1 MRKASVFAL
10 FLIAAL
16 SCRGPEGLQTNNLS
30 YLYNDQEMALRPHF
44 RFEYQSDTL
53 CVVHYRLETGN
64 FLFTRLSD
72 DKTYEA
78 HVHINYQ
85 LLPRM
90 ENVEV
95 LDSGSIAIHHQV
107 LDVSNKVISGSFELK
122 LPPENKSPEKL
133 TLYVSTKDKNRGS
146 EQSNFILLPRGN
158 LNNPNNFNLRD
169 TSGNVLFTNHL
180 PAGVHFR
187 LEHNLLQP
195 KYFYVSFYRREFPLA
210 LPPYSSKG
218 SQSFDIDPDTTF
230 LVPADSVLAFKAE
243 GFYHFRL
250 DTSQWSGFTMYSF
263 YQHFPMVGTHQD
275 MAGPLRY
282 LTTQSEYNDLLA
294 LMDKP
299 EKLRNWIDDFWIRK
313 AGNAQR
319 AREMVRGFYERVESA
334 NRFFSSYHEGWKTD
348 RGILYIIYGPPNK
361 VYRSSAGEAWVY
373 GNESSGLSYYFNFI
387 RLDNPFSDNDFELD
401 RSPQYRYGWG
411 QAIEAWRRGHIY
423 NTKDIRRE
431 QDDYDQLQYRTRT
444 PMWY

>member
-1 MRKASVFAL
+1 MRKAVIFVFISTL
-10 FLIAAL
+10 LW

-30 YLYNDQEMALRPHF
+30 YLYNEQEMALRPYF
-44 RFEYQSDTL
+44 RFEYLGDTL
-53 CVVHYRLETGN
+53 CKVHYRLETGN

-78 HVHINYQ
+78 KVHIKYQ

-90 ENVEV
+90 EQEQV
-95 LDSGSIAIHHQV
+95 LDSGSVRLQHQV
-107 LDVSNKVISGSFELK
+107 EDVNNKVINGSFFLK
-122 LPPENKSPEKL
+122 LPPESKSPEKL
-133 TLYVSTKDKNRGS
+133 TLYVTTADLNRGS
-146 EQSNFILLPRGN
+146 EQSNFILLKRGN
-158 LNNPNNFNLRD
+158 LNNPNNFSLRD
-169 TSGNVLFTNHL
+169 TSGHILFTNHL
-180 PAGVHFR
+180 PAGIPFR
-187 LEHNLLQP
+187 LKHTQLEP
-195 KYFYVSFYRREFPLA
+195 KYYYVSYYQREFPLA
-210 LPPYSSKG
+210 LPPYSSRE
-218 SQSFDIDPDTTF
+218 SQSFDIQPDSTF
-230 LVPADSVLAFKAE
+230 LVPADTVLALRNY

-250 DTSQWSGFTMYSF
+250 DTSQWSGFTLYSF
-263 YQHFPMVGTHQD
+263 YSHFPMVGNHRD
-275 MAGPLRY
+275 MSGPLRY
-282 LTTQSEYNDLLA
+282 LTTQSEYDELQALL
-294 LMDKP
+294 DQP
-299 EKLRNWIDDFWIRK
+299 QKLSDWIDDFWIRK

-319 AREMVRGFYERVESA
+319 ARDMIREYYERVESA

-387 RLDNPFSDNDFELD
+387 RLDNPFSDNDFELE

>member
-1 MRKASVFAL
+1 MRKAVIFI
-10 FLIAAL
+10 LISTL
-16 SCRGPEGLQTNNLS
+16 LWSCRGPEGLQTNNLS
-30 YLYNDQEMALRPHF
+30 YLYNEQEMALRPYF
-44 RFEYQSDTL
+44 RFEYLGDTL
-53 CVVHYRLETGN
+53 CKVHYRLETGN

-78 HVHINYQ
+78 HVHIKYQ

-90 ENVEV
+90 EQEQV
-95 LDSGSIAIHHQV
+95 LDSGSVRLQHQV
-107 LDVSNKVISGSFELK
+107 EDVSNKIINGSFYLK
-122 LPPENKSPEKL
+122 LPPESRSPEKL
-133 TLYVSTKDKNRGS
+133 TLYVTTVDLNRGS
-146 EQSNFILLPRGN
+146 EQSNFILLKRGN
-158 LNNPNNFNLRD
+158 LNNPNNFSLRD
-169 TSGNVLFTNHL
+169 TSGHILFTNHL
-180 PAGVHFR
+180 PAGVPFQLSHTQ
-187 LEHNLLQP
+187 LEP
-195 KYFYVSFYRREFPLA
+195 RYYYVSYYQREFPLA
-210 LPPYSSKG
+210 LPPYSSRE
-218 SQSFDIDPDTTF
+218 SQSFDIQPDSTF
-230 LVPADSVLAFKAE
+230 LVPADTVLALRNI

-250 DTSQWSGFTMYSF
+250 DTSQWSGFTLYSF
-263 YQHFPMVGTHQD
+263 YPHFPMVGNHRD

-282 LTTQSEYNDLLA
+282 LTTQSEYDELQALL
-294 LMDKP
+294 DQP
-299 EKLRNWIDDFWIRK
+299 QKLSDWIDDFWIRK

-319 AREMVRGFYERVESA
+319 ARDMIREYYERVESA

-387 RLDNPFSDNDFELD
+387 RLDNPFSDNDFELE